1 MLTNPLDIT
10 DDHTLAIIQAQKN
23 LQLKDDQL
31 RDEEVDYDSDSSEI
45 GT

>member
-1 MLTNPLDIT
+1 MLINPLDIT
-10 DDHTLAIIQAQKN
+10 DDHTLTIIQAQKN

-31 RDEEVDYDSDSSEI
+31 RDEEVDYDSDSPEI